1 MIDMHG
7 AKMILA
13 CCCLAWCQMQ
23 PNLYSAPPTAAM
35 ASATSE
41 MPTVLIMGAMCVDRI
56 LSVAAY
62 PRQDE
67 KIRTTN
73 TVDMSGGN
81 AANVAAALALLSTST
96 YARHGESSAS
106 SSSTTPAQ
114 QQRAAVRVGL
124 LTKVGDDDAA
134 VRLKADLESKGVD
147 CSSRLFVMQPNTT
160 TSITTVIASESE
172 HTRTCLHSPGSCGE
186 LTVEEIEHVLSSS
199 EDGDDLFRNVIL
211 FHSDTRHTAAAVALA
226 KEARRRGIPISVD
239 VEKDRGPVREELVAK
254 ASIVFGNEDKLQQYA
269 MNQLVNDSDGG
280 GCSSRPVFCH
290 ATADATGAVKL
301 EGEDSERIHRI
312 SSFLRHGGDAIQRDK
327 SVVVTR

>member
-1 MIDMHG
+1 MAMMIPG
-7 AKMILA
+7 AKMQA
-13 CCCLAWCQMQ
+13 
-23 PNLYSAPPTAAM
+23 PNSAPPTAAM

-41 MPTVLIMGAMCVDRI
+41 MPTVLIMGATCVDRI

-67 KIRTTN
+67 KIRTTH

-81 AANVAAALALLSTST
+81 AANVAATLALLSSST

-106 SSSTTPAQ
+106 SSSNADH
-114 QQRAAVRVGL
+114 QQRARAAVQVVL

-134 VRLKADLESKGVD
+134 FRLKADLESKGVD

-186 LTVEEIEHVLSSS
+186 LTVEEIEYVLSSE

-211 FHSDTRHTAAAVALA
+211 FHSDTRHTVAAVALA

-239 VEKDRGPVREELVAK
+239 IEKDRGPMMEELVAK

-269 MNQLVNDSDGG
+269 MNQLMHDDGG
-280 GCSSRPVFCH
+280 GCSSRPVFCY

>member
-1 MIDMHG
+1 
-7 AKMILA
+7 
-13 CCCLAWCQMQ
+13 
-23 PNLYSAPPTAAM
+23 M
-35 ASATSE
+35 ASTTSGT
-41 MPTVLIMGAMCVDRI
+41 PTVLIMGATCVDRI

-67 KIRTTN
+67 KIRTTHN
-73 TVDMSGGN
+73 VDMSGGN
-81 AANVAAALALLSTST
+81 AANVAAALALLSSST

-106 SSSTTPAQ
+106 SS
-114 QQRAAVRVGL
+114 RAAVRVVL
-124 LTKVGDDDAA
+124 LTKVGDDEAA
-134 VRLKADLESKGVD
+134 VRRRSDLESKGVD

-199 EDGDDLFRNVIL
+199 QGGDDLFRNVIL

-239 VEKDRGPVREELVAK
+239 VEKDRGSVMEKLVAK

-269 MNQLVNDSDGG
+269 MNQLMNDGVVG
-280 GCSSRPVFCH
+280 GCSSRPVLCH
-290 ATADATGAVKL
+290 AATAADANDEIKL
-301 EGEDSERIHRI
+301 KGEDSERVHRI

>member
-1 MIDMHG
+1 
-7 AKMILA
+7 
-13 CCCLAWCQMQ
+13 MQ
-23 PNLYSAPPTAAM
+23 ARRQDDDVMCPDDDAAQLIGVGRPTAAM
-35 ASATSE
+35 ASTCRSCTSE
-41 MPTVLIMGAMCVDRI
+41 MPTVLVMGATCVDRI
-56 LSVAAY
+56 LSVESY

-67 KIRTTN
+67 KIRTTRN
-73 TVDMSGGN
+73 VDMSGGN
-81 AANVAAALALLSTST
+81 AANVAAALALLSSST

-106 SSSTTPAQ
+106 SSSSNAPH
-114 QQRAAVRVGL
+114 QRAAVRVVL

-147 CSSRLFVMQPNTT
+147 CSSPLFVMQPNTT

-172 HTRTCLHSPGSCGE
+172 LTRTCLHSPGSCGE
-186 LTVEEIEHVLSSS
+186 LTVKEIEDVLSSP
-199 EDGDDLFRNVIL
+199 EDGDDLFGNVIL

-239 VEKDRGPVREELVAK
+239 VEKDRGPVMEELVSK

-269 MNQLVNDSDGG
+269 MNQLWNGSCGV
-280 GCSSRPVFCH
+280 CSSRPIFCH
-290 ATADATGAVKL
+290 ATADATGAVEL

>member
-1 MIDMHG
+1 
-7 AKMILA
+7 
-13 CCCLAWCQMQ
+13 
-23 PNLYSAPPTAAM
+23 M

-41 MPTVLIMGAMCVDRI
+41 MPTVLIMGATCVDRI

-62 PRQDE
+62 PLQDE
-67 KIRTTN
+67 KIRTTHN
-73 TVDMSGGN
+73 VD
-81 AANVAAALALLSTST
+81 VAAALALLSTCT
-96 YARHGESSAS
+96 YARQHGESSAS
-106 SSSTTPAQ
+106 SSSNPSQ
-114 QQRAAVRVGL
+114 QQRAGAAVRVVL

-186 LTVEEIEHVLSSS
+186 LAVEEIEHVLPSE
-199 EDGDDLFRNVIL
+199 EDGDDLFGNVIL

-239 VEKDRGPVREELVAK
+239 VEEDRGPVMEELVAK

-301 EGEDSERIHRI
+301 DGEDSERIHRI